1 MGEKIIGI
9 FGILVCLFEGYCIQ
23 LFFGRFAE
31 PRLLRLRNTQWSAVI
46 VWAVIRIAS
55 EGVFSDVN
63 SAALIMELL
72 FTFSV
77 LFVFCACWY
86 KGNILLKVF
95 LSVQFIS
102 LRELSFWTGY
112 SLLYI
117 GNGLIEML
125 VYKAGGDM
133 ASAEY
138 LPAKAGILAC
148 FCVALIGTAK
158 CALLFVSIR
167 KIAESYYCKEEGRM
181 GREVIFYLLPAVAG
195 VLVSALVRLL
205 LITVT
210 DGAPVL
216 LYARYPVLY
225 LIIPMIALVL
235 LGAIVFSFRIYQ
247 NMAALQ
253 EERAEKII
261 LENQITQMQS
271 SMMEME
277 QLYDGIRSVKHDMK
291 NHMAVLQN
299 LIRKRHSG
307 EDEEIRQYFEDM
319 CQSVEQLD
327 SRVHTGNAVSDAVV
341 GNKFRYAA
349 KKVKGIK
356 LDARDFMLTDVVTI
370 KAYDMGIILNNGLDN
385 AIEACMRMRKK
396 QPDSEVHITIRSF
409 RAKNMFF
416 IEIEN
421 SFDGMALFRKGS
433 DLPIST
439 KEDKEVH
446 GIGLKNIR
454 KCAVKYGGDMDC
466 IVKGNRFTLSVMV
479 KADQQEG
486 EELL

>member
-1 MGEKIIGI
+1 MVERIIGV
-9 FGILVCLFEGYCIQ
+9 FGILACLFEGYCIQ
-23 LFFGRFAE
+23 FFFGRFAE
-31 PRLLRLRNTQWSAVI
+31 PRLLRLRNTQWIAGI
-46 VWAVIRIAS
+46 VWILIRI
-55 EGVFSDVN
+55 GNKV
-63 SAALIMELL
+63 L
-72 FTFSV
+72 FHGTGSVTLVSV
-77 LFVFCACWY
+77 LIFNTAVLFAFCLGWY
-86 KGNILLKVF
+86 QGSIQMKIF
-95 LSVQFIS
+95 LTIQFIS
-102 LRELSFWTGY
+102 LRELAFWAGY
-112 SLLYI
+112 SFLYI
-117 GNGLIEML
+117 GNSLIDIL
-125 VYKAGGDM
+125 VHGAGNSM
-133 ASAEY
+133 ESAEY
-138 LPAKAGILAC
+138 LPVAADVLAC
-148 FCVALIGTAK
+148 FSVAFVEAIAG
-158 CALLFVSIR
+158 ALLFVSIR
-167 KIAESYYCKEEGRM
+167 KIVKSYRHREKGRM
-181 GREVIFYLLPAVAG
+181 EKEVVFYLLPAAAG
-195 VLVSALVRLL
+195 VLVSVLVSLL

-210 DGAPVL
+210 DGVPVL
-216 LYARYPVLY
+216 LYERYPVLY
-225 LIIPMIALVL
+225 IIIPMIALVL
-235 LGAIVFSFRIYQ
+235 LGAIVFSFRICQ

-261 LENQITQMQS
+261 LENQITQMRS

-277 QLYDGIRSVKHDMK
+277 HLYDGIRSVKHDMK
-291 NHMAVLQN
+291 NHMAVMQN
-299 LIRKRHSG
+299 LIRKRYSG

-327 SRVHTGNAVSDAVV
+327 GRVHTGNAVSDAVV

-349 KKVKGIK
+349 NKVKGIK
-356 LDARDFMLTDVVTI
+356 LDARDFMLTDAVAI

-396 QPDSEVHITIRSF
+396 QPDSEAYITIRSF

-421 SFDGMALFRKGS
+421 SFDGAALLRKGS

-479 KADQQEG
+479 KS
-486 EELL
+486 